1 MTSIHPEIAELLATE
16 AQRLNSPD
24 FIAADPVQFPRRYTE
39 QRDIEATA
47 LLCAT
52 IAWGNRT
59 MICRDCERMLSLMD
73 HKPADYIM
81 DGACEELCP
90 TDNVHRTFFNANL
103 QHWLR
108 GLRRIFERY
117 GSVEGL
123 AKAKAVEAEP
133 APAWALAREINNELA
148 AANDG
153 RADSRCLPPNLDQTA
168 LKRLNMALRWLVR
181 RDGIVDMGL
190 WDAISPA
197 QLYIPLDVHVGN
209 TARDLGLLTRRSNDR
224 KATEQLTDILR
235 TLRPDDP
242 CVFDFALF
250 GLGIEGKQARTQ
262 SAL

>member
-1 MTSIHPEIAELLATE
+1 MTDITPEIAELLETE
-16 AQRLNSPD
+16 ARRLNSPD
-24 FIAADPVQFPRRYTE
+24 FIAADPVQFPRRFSDH
-39 QRDIEATA
+39 RDIETSA

-59 MICRDCERMLSLMD
+59 MICRNCERMLALMD
-73 HKPADYIM
+73 YKPAEFIM
-81 DGACEELCP
+81 DRAYEDLRPE
-90 TDNVHRTFFNANL
+90 DNIHRTFFNANL

-108 GLRRIFERY
+108 GLHRIFERY

-123 AKAKAVEAEP
+123 ARHAGIAASA
-133 APAWALAREINNELA
+133 APSWTLADAMNRELV

-153 RADSRCLPPNLDQTA
+153 CADSRCLPQNLKQTA
-168 LKRLNMALRWLVR
+168 LKRINMALRSLVP

-190 WDAISPA
+190 WSVITPA

-224 KATEQLTDILR
+224 TAVEQLTAALR

-242 CVFDFALF
+242 VVYDFALF
-250 GLGIEGKQARTQ
+250 GIGIENK
-262 SAL
+262 L